1 MQTSTRLRRP
11 WKAESLPKQGART
24 AWNLGAAVVLRRDG
38 KLKQSVDILLQLIGQ
53 KSVSLRS
60 RIACHLE
67 LGKAYDLLG
76 HRRDAQAEYRR
87 VMVLDD
93 SPSNRDL
100 ARRLIMRRYQ
110 GL

>member
-1 MQTSTRLRRP
+1 M
-11 WKAESLPKQGART
+11 
-24 AWNLGAAVVLRRDG
+24 WNVGAAVVLRRDG
-38 KLKQSVDILLQLIGQ
+38 GLKQSVDILLQLIGQ
-53 KSVSLRS
+53 KSVSLRT

-76 HRRDAQAEYRR
+76 LRREAQAEYRR

-93 SPSNRDL
+93 SPTNRDL
-100 ARRLIMRRYQ
+100 ARRLIKRRYQ